1 MEKATQSNRNN
12 NPPSGLLSWISRR
25 GFRLLFVSATLLAIA
40 ATWFA
45 AQQKPHPDA
54 FRVTAPWHS
63 PAAWF
68 SADFWLHPYERN
80 AFKRL
85 PVIRSDLRDVFV
97 LGERVWAVG
106 EGGLIIHS
114 PDGGVTWQQQR
125 AYQPESLESVE
136 EKPQRQRMIAPEADQ
151 QLESNAQGIS
161 RTEGRLSD
169 SEKLFR
175 EDLQSIFFIDAQRG
189 WAVGESDIIL
199 STADGGKSWQPQ
211 ASGTEAWLESV
222 TFMDAQRG
230 WTVGSGGTILSTND
244 GGKNW
249 QLQSNNTETS
259 LVDNDEMNLSIAG
272 EEKDQHLTYQRY
284 PAPWF
289 YLVLLVVALV
299 YAAAFGLRARQNR
312 QAQQQ
317 PASIASLGV
326 SDQPAGLGRAD
337 LVGAR
342 QVALGLTRFLTN
354 ENTQP
359 PLTIAITGEWG
370 SGKSSVMNYLF
381 ANLKRKGLRP
391 VWFNAWHHRE
401 EQNVLASILTN
412 IHQQAI
418 RPWWQ
423 PAGLWFRMRMLW
435 RRHWLWKLAT
445 LLTLLSTAFMLT
457 WLMLTPGKWKDT
469 LRYLRF
475 VISIEQPVVF
485 SERGFN

>member
-12 NPPSGLLSWISRR
+12 DPSSGLLSWISRR
-25 GFRLLFVSATLLAIA
+25 GFWLLFVSATLLAI
-40 ATWFA
+40 A

-85 PVIRSDLRDVFV
+85 PLIQLILNDVFV

-125 AYQPESLESVE
+125 AYQPEPLESVE
-136 EKPQRQRMIAPEADQ
+136 ENPQRQRIIAPEADQ

-161 RTEGRLSD
+161 RAEGGLSD
-169 SEKLFR
+169 IEKLLR
-175 EDLQSIFFIDAQRG
+175 GNLQSIFFIDAQRG
-189 WAVGESDIIL
+189 WAVRGNGTIL
-199 STADGGKSWQPQ
+199 STADGGKNWELQ
-211 ASGTEAWLESV
+211 ASGTEALLFSV
-222 TFMDAQRG
+222 TFIDVQRGWAVGELGVILSTTDGGKSWQRQASGTEARLFSVTFIDAQRG
-230 WTVGSGGTILSTND
+230 WAVGSGGTILSTND

-259 LVDNDEMNLSIAG
+259 LVDNDEMNLSIAD
-272 EEKDQHLTYQRY
+272 EEKDQHLTYQRF

-289 YLVLLVVALV
+289 YLILLVIALLYV
-299 YAAAFGLRARQNR
+299 AAFGLRARQNR

-317 PASIASLGV
+317 PASIAYFGV
-326 SDQPAGLGRAD
+326 SDQPAGPGRAD

-342 QVALGLTRFLTN
+342 RVALGLTRFLTN

-401 EQNVLASILTN
+401 E
-412 IHQQAI
+412 
-418 RPWWQ
+418 
-423 PAGLWFRMRMLW
+423 
-435 RRHWLWKLAT
+435 
-445 LLTLLSTAFMLT
+445 
-457 WLMLTPGKWKDT
+457 
-469 LRYLRF
+469 
-475 VISIEQPVVF
+475 
-485 SERGFN
+485 

>member
-25 GFRLLFVSATLLAIA
+25 GFWLLFVSATLLAIA

-54 FRVTAPWHS
+54 FRVTAPWHNL
-63 PAAWF
+63 AAWF

-106 EGGLIIHS
+106 DGGLIIHS

-136 EKPQRQRMIAPEADQ
+136 ENPQRQRMIAPEADQ

-189 WAVGESDIIL
+189 WAVG
-199 STADGGKSWQPQ
+199 
-211 ASGTEAWLESV
+211 
-222 TFMDAQRG
+222 
-230 WTVGSGGTILSTND
+230 SGGTILSTND

-259 LVDNDEMNLSIAG
+259 LVDNDEMNLSIAD
-272 EEKDQHLTYQRY
+272 EEKDQHLTYQRF

-289 YLVLLVVALV
+289 YLILLVIALLYV
-299 YAAAFGLRARQNR
+299 AAFGLRARQNR

-317 PASIASLGV
+317 PASIAYLGV
-326 SDQPAGLGRAD
+326 SDQPAGPGRAD

-342 QVALGLTRFLTN
+342 RVALGLTRFLTN

-401 EQNVLASILTN
+401 E
-412 IHQQAI
+412 
-418 RPWWQ
+418 
-423 PAGLWFRMRMLW
+423 
-435 RRHWLWKLAT
+435 
-445 LLTLLSTAFMLT
+445 
-457 WLMLTPGKWKDT
+457 
-469 LRYLRF
+469 
-475 VISIEQPVVF
+475 
-485 SERGFN
+485 